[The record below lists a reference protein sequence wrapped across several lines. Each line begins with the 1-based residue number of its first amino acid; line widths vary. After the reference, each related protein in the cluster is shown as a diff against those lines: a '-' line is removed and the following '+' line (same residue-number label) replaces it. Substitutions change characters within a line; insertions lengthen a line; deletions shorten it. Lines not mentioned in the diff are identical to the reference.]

1 MPLATGDKLG
11 HYEILAPIGAG
22 GMGEVYRAKDTK
34 LGRDVALKILPVEMA
49 QDHDR
54 LARFQREASAV
65 AALNHP
71 NIVTLFSVEHC
82 DGFHFL
88 TTELVE
94 GQSLDGMI
102 PKEGFAADRIID
114 MASALAEAL
123 VAAHEKN
130 LVHRDLKPANIMVTK
145 DGRIK
150 VLDFGLAKDIGTK
163 APTEATV
170 TSVGQ
175 TQVGAVMGTPPYMSP
190 EQISGRVVDH
200 RSDIFSLGI
209 ILHEMT
215 TGRRPFQGGTSVEL
229 SVSILRDSPP
239 PITRADLPGELA
251 SLIHHCLAK
260 DPSERV
266 QSARI
271 LAKALQQTRL
281 ALTSGSAAWGSP
293 RARRRFP
300 TAYRLAAAGVLCT
313 ALLAAAWL
321 FLLQHRAAP
330 VPTVTPLT
338 SYPGYEFDGALSPDS
353 RQLAFVW
360 DGETGVYGIYVKLI
374 DTGAAL
380 RLTHGP
386 GHDLHPAWSPDG
398 RYIAFLR
405 VTPESK
411 AVFVVPGL
419 GGAERRV
426 LAISTLHGAWQ
437 LDPTSMGVSP
447 GPAWSPD
454 GKYLA
459 IGTQPERKSPDCIYL
474 VTPDGDQSRKLT
486 SPQPDSLG
494 DSMPAFSPD
503 SRIVAFIRTEN
514 VRHTTEIFTVPA
526 EGGDLTRVTFD
537 QKSISGVAWASQ
549 KELLFTSNRAG
560 SNMLWSVG
568 ARGGVPRLLA
578 MAGRHATSPSTPAR
592 GDKAVYTDSFRN
604 TNIWRVDLH
613 DSRAGPLV
621 PTRLIATSRRNDSPK
636 YSPDG
641 TRIVFGSDRAGPYE
655 IWACKAD
662 GTDAVQLTSFDGITV
677 GTPRWSPDGRLIAFD
692 SVRDNRSVIYIIA
705 SDGGKPRL
713 FMASEWDNMMPS
725 WSRDGRFVYFA
736 SRRGNEI
743 RVWKKA
749 LAGGDPIQV
758 SHLDGGEALE
768 APGGQVVY
776 YTNIYKDA
784 GIWQVNADGT
794 GEKPVPE
801 LANVHHTRYWD
812 VTSRGIYFLRNVVP
826 PLRIALFDFATR
838 SISNVAE
845 IPQAILFGTPNL
857 SVSSDERFL
866 LFTELDQTGSD
877 IMSIENFR

>member
-1 MPLATGDKLG
+1 MPLSAGDKLG
-11 HYEILAPIGAG
+11 PYEILAPIGAG

-34 LGRDVALKILPVEMA
+34 LGRDVALKILPVGMA
-49 QDHDR
+49 RDPDR
-54 LARFQREASAV
+54 LARFQREARAV

-88 TTELVE
+88 TMELVE

-102 PKEGFAADRIID
+102 PTEGFAADRIID

-123 VAAHEKN
+123 AAAHEKN

-150 VLDFGLAKDIGTK
+150 VLDFGLAKDIRTR
-163 APTEATV
+163 APTEATA
-170 TSVGQ
+170 TSVDQ
-175 TQVGAVMGTPPYMSP
+175 TQVGVVMGTPPYMSP
-190 EQISGRVVDH
+190 EQISGRAVDH

-215 TGRRPFQGGTSVEL
+215 TGRRPFQGSTSVEL
-229 SVSILRDSPP
+229 AASILRDSPP

-251 SLIHHCLAK
+251 SLIYQCLAK
-260 DPSERV
+260 DPGERV

-271 LAKALQQTRL
+271 LAKGLQQTRL
-281 ALTSGSAAWGSP
+281 ALTSGTAADAKTALPSAGDEGFWVAVLPFKCKGSNSDLEALAEGLSEEIVTGLSRFSYLRVIARGSTLKYASQAADLRTVGKELGARYVMEGSLRQAGGKLRVAVQLVDAQTGAQLWAETYERVANAEAIFELQDDLVPRIVSAVADKHGVLPHSMSVVVRGKNPSLVPIDRGSP

-300 TAYRLAAAGVLCT
+300 IAYRLAAAGVLCT

-321 FLLQHRAAP
+321 FLVQHRAAP

-338 SYPGYEFDGALSPDS
+338 AYPGYEFDGALSTDG

-360 DGETGVYGIYVKLI
+360 DGETGHYGIYVKLI
-374 DTGAAL
+374 DTGAAM

-411 AVFVVPGL
+411 AVFVVPAL

-426 LAISTLHGAWQ
+426 LAISTSHGAWQ
-437 LDPTSMGVSP
+437 IDPSSMGLSP

-459 IGTQPERKSPDCIYL
+459 IGNRPEPKSADCIYL

-503 SRIVAFIRTEN
+503 SRIVAFIRAEN
-514 VRHTTEIFTVPA
+514 VRQTTEIFTVPV
-526 EGGDLTRVTFD
+526 EGGGLTRVTSD
-537 QKSISGVAWASQ
+537 RKTISGVAWASQ

-568 ARGGVPRLLA
+568 ARGGTPRPLA
-578 MAGRHATSPSTPAR
+578 MAGRHATSPSTSAR
-592 GDKAVYTDSFRN
+592 GDKVLYTDSFRN
-604 TNIWRVDLH
+604 TNIWRNSSGAPVDC
-613 DSRAGPLV
+613 AGQIPPNRLV
-621 PTRLIATSRRNDSPK
+621 
-636 YSPDG
+636 Y
-641 TRIVFGSDRAGPYE
+641 
-655 IWACKAD
+655 
-662 GTDAVQLTSFDGITV
+662 
-677 GTPRWSPDGRLIAFD
+677 
-692 SVRDNRSVIYIIA
+692 
-705 SDGGKPRL
+705 GG
-713 FMASEWDNMMPS
+713 
-725 WSRDGRFVYFA
+725 
-736 SRRGNEI
+736 
-743 RVWKKA
+743 
-749 LAGGDPIQV
+749 
-758 SHLDGGEALE
+758 
-768 APGGQVVY
+768 
-776 YTNIYKDA
+776 
-784 GIWQVNADGT
+784 
-794 GEKPVPE
+794 
-801 LANVHHTRYWD
+801 
-812 VTSRGIYFLRNVVP
+812 
-826 PLRIALFDFATR
+826 
-838 SISNVAE
+838 
-845 IPQAILFGTPNL
+845 
-857 SVSSDERFL
+857 
-866 LFTELDQTGSD
+866 
-877 IMSIENFR
+877 